1 MGALFAA
8 VSTRNAFVPVE
19 KKGAKIRENR
29 GLRAET
35 TPLFPKNYSEGEEE
49 KHLSTSFRPR
59 KGVSSK

>member
-29 GLRAET
+29 G
-35 TPLFPKNYSEGEEE
+35 
-49 KHLSTSFRPR
+49 
-59 KGVSSK
+59 